1 MVGPQR
7 FCTRCAH
14 EWRPGARF
22 CTSCGHPAVQDG
34 PAADLPD
41 RQEVPLADQGT
52 VPPPVAARQEWSP
65 SSSSAATAEQPTTA
79 WTEQPP
85 TTWTEQPPAAWAEQ
99 PPTVRAEQPPTAW
112 AEQPPAAWAEQPPAA
127 SGALAGFIPPQAS
140 GYPSYVADDDAP
152 GERPGRRSRWPLM
165 LGIVAL
171 AAAGGTAA
179 ALYFT
184 HSSHR
189 SEPPSA
195 GHLGASSAPASA
207 PTPTPGLSSSPPPA
221 APTRV
226 SVNGVSV
233 DISGVSADADVAAV
247 ARTVGTYFG
256 GIDAR
261 NYLQAWDAFAP
272 ALQAK
277 IPYQPWSSSLGT
289 TRDSRVAVQAIRHD
303 PNGDIEITVSFRSHQ
318 APQSGPNPGE
328 TCTNW
333 SLKYRLVPSSGTASL
348 PYLIRKVQK
357 VGAGHVACGF

>member
-1 MVGPQR
+1 MAAMVGPQR

-22 CTSCGHPAVQDG
+22 CTSCGSAAVQEG

-52 VPPPVAARQEWSP
+52 VPRPVAARQEWIS
-65 SSSSAATAEQPTTA
+65 SSSSAAT
-79 WTEQPP
+79 
-85 TTWTEQPPAAWAEQ
+85 
-99 PPTVRAEQPPTAW
+99 
-112 AEQPPAAWAEQPPAA
+112 AEQPPAAWAEQPPEATAEQSPEA
-127 SGALAGFIPPQAS
+127 SGALAGFIPPRAS
-140 GYPSYVADDDAP
+140 GYPSYVADDDVP
-152 GERPGRRSRWPLM
+152 SERHGRRSRWL
-165 LGIVAL
+165 LVLCIVAL

-195 GHLGASSAPASA
+195 SHLGVSSAPASA
-207 PTPTPGLSSSPPPA
+207 PTPTPGLSSSPPQA
-221 APTRV
+221 APTRM
-226 SVNGVSV
+226 SVDGVSV
-233 DISGVSADADVAAV
+233 DISGVSADDDVAAV

-272 ALQAK
+272 ALQAT
-277 IPYQPWSSSLGT
+277 IPYQLWSSSLGT
-289 TRDSRVAVQAIRHD
+289 TRDTQVALQAIRHD
-303 PNGDIEITVSFRSHQ
+303 PNGDIEVTVSFRSHQ

-333 SLKYRLVPSSGTASL
+333 SLKYRLVSSSGSASL
-348 PYLIRKVQK
+348 PYLIRTVKK
-357 VGAGHVACGF
+357 VGAGHVACGSG

>member
-22 CTSCGHPAVQDG
+22 CTSCGHAAVQDG

-52 VPPPVAARQEWSP
+52 VPPPVTARQEWSP
-65 SSSSAATAEQPTTA
+65 SSSSSSAATAEQPPTA

-85 TTWTEQPPAAWAEQ
+85 TAWT
-99 PPTVRAEQPPTAW
+99 EQPPTAW
-112 AEQPPAAWAEQPPAA
+112 TERPPAAMAEQSPEA
-127 SGALAGFIPPQAS
+127 SGALAGFVPPQPS
-140 GYPSYVADDDAP
+140 DYPSYVADDDAP
-152 GERPGRRSRWPLM
+152 SERHGRRSRWPLM

-171 AAAGGTAA
+171 AVAGGTAA
-179 ALYFT
+179 ALYFM

-195 GHLGASSAPASA
+195 GHLGVSSAPAST

-303 PNGDIEITVSFRSHQ
+303 PNGDIEVTVAFRSHQ

-333 SLKYRLVPSSGTASL
+333 SLKYRLVSSSGAASL